1 MSKGDE
7 MKVSSETAISMPMKN
22 LLSIVA
28 AVAVGVW
35 AYFGVI
41 ERLNRIETN
50 EELLRKDLTQA
61 TQRIEV
67 DLEKNT
73 EFRIKWPRGEMG
85 TLPADSE
92 QYMLIEHIAGQVEKI
107 QERMENMMNNG
118 VNINRLQKDVESLTV
133 AVEGLKDSNRNII
146 FVMFILFVTFAVA
159 LEYKPGK
166 AHPAKEGVIG
176 LLLKL
181 KGKTIEHVFKPNLS
195 ACMKSKRIAQRQMD
209 LNNAKDGRVQFV
221 CKILVADLEED
232 SQTKYG
238 LRITKIISGD

>member
-1 MSKGDE
+1 

-22 LLSIVA
+22 LISIVA

-35 AYFGVI
+35 AYFGVLERITMLETKSQLSEKDLMQATERI
-41 ERLNRIETN
+41 ER
-50 EELLRKDLTQA
+50 D
-61 TQRIEV
+61 V
-67 DLEKNT
+67 DKNN

-146 FVMFILFVTFAVA
+146 
-159 LEYKPGK
+159 YSNGNGHKK
-166 AHPAKEGVIG
+166 
-176 LLLKL
+176 
-181 KGKTIEHVFKPNLS
+181 KTGE
-195 ACMKSKRIAQRQMD
+195 
-209 LNNAKDGRVQFV
+209 
-221 CKILVADLEED
+221 
-232 SQTKYG
+232 
-238 LRITKIISGD
+238 